1 MMNRELLHELYEDKA
16 VQRLKLQERLVN
28 EKYPSK
34 ELLDKD
40 MKKYISLKNEMIEI
54 KKFVQEWE

>member
-1 MMNRELLHELYEDKA
+1 MNRELLHELYEDKA
-16 VQRLKLQERLVN
+16 EQRLKLQDRLVN

-40 MKKYISLKNEMIEI
+40 IKKYISLKNEMIEI
-54 KKFVQEWE
+54 KKIVQEWEL